1 MNLEGFNL
9 EALVLIVG
17 MLVFIM
23 VCTAGRVAWLEH
35 YGRRKTRWARWRRS
49 ADDD

>member
-9 EALVLIVG
+9 EALILIVG

-23 VCTAGRVAWLEH
+23 VCTAGRVAWFGR
-35 YGRRKTRWARWRRS
+35 YGRRKPRWMRRRKS
-49 ADDD
+49 SGND

>member
-17 MLVFIM
+17 MLVFIV
-23 VCTAGRVAWLEH
+23 VCTAVRVAWLDR
-35 YGRRKTRWARWRRS
+35 YGRRKTRWMRRRES
-49 ADDD
+49 SEND